1 MINVLKSF
9 TSDSIF
15 NATSRLLEE
24 LKIQFS
30 TETREPIHIQDFYDG
45 PLPQYLINA
54 FKCVEASYYI
64 GILDDASLS
73 GKESD
78 IKLRN
83 RARYDAMFVFA

>member
-45 PLPQYLINA
+45 PLP
-54 FKCVEASYYI
+54 
-64 GILDDASLS
+64 
-73 GKESD
+73 
-78 IKLRN
+78 
-83 RARYDAMFVFA
+83 